1 MKLPEY
7 IATFPK
13 PRITDDRLEA
23 IRQLKRDNP
32 NASWRELR
40 MLCFESEYAVKMAFK
55 AACG

>member
-23 IRQLKRDNP
+23 IRQLKRDNLC
-32 NASWRELR
+32 ASWRELM
-40 MLCFESEYAVKMAFK
+40 MLSGESEYAISK
-55 AACG
+55 ALKK

>member
-13 PRITDDRLEA
+13 PRVTDDRLEA

-32 NASWRELR
+32 CASWRELR
-40 MLCFESEYAVKMAFK
+40 MLSGESDYAIGKALKEY
-55 AACG
+55 